1 MEKEKYDAKVKQAKG
16 SLREAA
22 GRLTG
27 DRKREAKGTAE
38 KLSGKIKEKAADA
51 KEAVKNASNKESL

>member
-27 DRKREAKGTAE
+27 DKKKEVKGTAE
-38 KLSGKIKEKAADA
+38 RLSGKIKEKTADA
-51 KEAVKNASNKESL
+51 KKAVKNASNKESL